1 MSHLDRN
8 YGESTLDVQ
17 LRFGQHLADSAYAR
31 SRFEPPTQEQV
42 DEELARRKQNTKR
55 CDGDTRDPSGEAQAG
70 LE

>member
-17 LRFGQHLADSAYAR
+17 LRFGRHLADSAYAR

-42 DEELARRKQNTKR
+42 DEELERRRVAEIEREAR
-55 CDGDTRDPSGEAQAG
+55 S
-70 LE
+70 